1 MAKQVHGKL
10 SAHAAL
16 LLSTAP
22 HMLPDDIARLGL
34 QAFDQAVSASGMF
47 RDRPGQR
54 LMAEKVAGTFSS
66 ATLGRVEEGGDDPL
80 RAIAVVQAGTGVGKS
95 LAYCAPA
102 IAVALARQTRV
113 MISTATV
120 ALQEQLVNKDL
131 PALAALFPQPFTFA
145 LAKGRGRYVCK
156 LKLSRHAGEAG
167 DGIDGDDDDLFADE
181 LAVSAPVHVMQARAV
196 FYAKLVHD
204 LASGSWDGDR
214 DTLVQPPEPGLWS
227 PVAAEASSC
236 TGKHCPVFSQCT
248 YYEKRK
254 ELVGAQVIVVN
265 HDLLMSSLGSRMLP
279 ELDNCL
285 LVLDEGHHLPA
296 VALDHFAASMDLSRN
311 LWLET
316 LGNRARRTGGLMNV
330 TESADAPRLAA
341 QLRQSMLDLSRLL
354 MDLYGQAFKDAGTRP
369 GPVRFRL
376 PRGIL
381 PDTLDEPL
389 RLMNALAESFL
400 ALLSTIAK
408 ALRSAMRDQPDEARR
423 LSILYA
429 QLGMLSPRLEKVQ
442 ATTEMLLKAAGNGAQ
457 AGQKVDQEGE
467 DGDEETNDKEGEQ
480 QGVPVAKWFTFE
492 TGNGGMDSGTDSGLM
507 VIKAHASPILPG
519 STLRRHFW
527 SRVRAA
533 VVTSATLTSCGR
545 FDFYLRESGLDHDP
559 AATSLEVSSPFDYAS
574 QGRFVTV
581 QTQADPR
588 HAESFTLEMVQALL
602 GDLAQVAHGA
612 LCLFTSRE
620 QMRQAVAMLTG
631 GLREKVLVQGEMPR
645 AVLLRQHRERVESS
659 AASIIFGMQS
669 FGEGLDLP
677 GQLCESVFIAKLPFA
692 SPDDPVGE
700 ARAEWLRSVGRDPF
714 SELVVPATAIRLAQW
729 AGRAIRLETDRAFV
743 YCYDRRLVS
752 TSYGRRLLDGLPAFV
767 QQQRSAAGKVSSS

>member
-1 MAKQVHGKL
+1 
-10 SAHAAL
+10 
-16 LLSTAP
+16 
-22 HMLPDDIARLGL
+22 MLPDDIARLAL
-34 QAFDQAVSASGMF
+34 QAFDHAVDASGAF

-54 LMAEKVAGTFSS
+54 LMAEKVAHTFST
-66 ATLGRVEEGGDDPL
+66 ATLGRVEEDDDEPI

-102 IAVALARQTRV
+102 IAAALARNTRV

-131 PALAALFPQPFTFA
+131 PALAALLPQAFRFG

-156 LKLSRHAGEAG
+156 LKLSRHAGDAG
-167 DGIDGDDDDLFADE
+167 EPDDDDLFADE
-181 LAVSAPVHVMQARAV
+181 LAAAAPLHVMEARAV
-196 FYAKLVHD
+196 FYAALVRD
-204 LASGSWDGDR
+204 LLSGAWDGDR
-214 DTLVQPPEPGLWS
+214 DSLARPPESDLWS

-236 TGKHCPVFSQCT
+236 TGKHCPVFNQCT

-296 VALDHFAASMDLSRN
+296 VALDHFAASMDLSRT
-311 LWLET
+311 LWIET
-316 LGNRARRTGGLMNV
+316 LANRARRIGGLMTV
-330 TESADAPRLAA
+330 SESADVPRLAA
-341 QLRQSMLDLSRLL
+341 QLRQSMVDLSRLL
-354 MDLYGQAFKDAGTRP
+354 MDLHGQAFKEARTP
-369 GPVRFRL
+369 QGPVRFRL
-376 PRGIL
+376 PRGVL
-381 PDTLDEPL
+381 PEALDEPL
-389 RLMNALAESFL
+389 RLLRLLAESFL
-400 ALLSTIAK
+400 AVLSTIAK
-408 ALRSAMRDQPDEARR
+408 ALRTAMRDQPDEARR

-442 ATTEMLLKAAGNGAQ
+442 ATTELLLKAA
-457 AGQKVDQEGE
+457 
-467 DGDEETNDKEGEQ
+467 EGEQ
-480 QGVPVAKWFTFE
+480 DSVPVAKWFTFE
-492 TGNGGMDSGTDSGLM
+492 TGVGGLDNGLV

-519 STLRRHFW
+519 STLRQHFW

-533 VVTSATLTSCGR
+533 VVTSATLTSCGQ
-545 FDFYLRESGLDHDP
+545 FDFYLRESGLDQDP
-559 AATSLEVSSPFDYAS
+559 AASALEVASPFDYAS

-581 QTQADPR
+581 ETVADPR
-588 HAESFTLEMVQALL
+588 HAEAFTAEMVKSLL
-602 GDLAQVAHGA
+602 GDLALVEHGA

-620 QMRQAVAMLTG
+620 QMRVAVAALAG
-631 GLREKVLVQGEMPR
+631 SLRDTVLVQGELPR
-645 AVLLRQHRERVESS
+645 ALLLSRHRARVEAG
-659 AASIIFGMQS
+659 AASVIFGMQS

-692 SPDDPVGE
+692 PPDDPVGE

-714 SELVVPATAIRLAQW
+714 NELVVPATAIRLAQW

-752 TSYGRRLLDGLPAFV
+752 TPYGRRLLQGLPAFT
-767 QQQRSAAGKVSSS
+767 QERRSAAGTVTAA

>member
-1 MAKQVHGKL
+1 M
-10 SAHAAL
+10 
-16 LLSTAP
+16 P
-22 HMLPDDIARLGL
+22 PDDIARLAL
-34 QAFDQAVSASGMF
+34 AAFDHAVDASGDF

-54 LMAEKVAGTFSS
+54 LMAEKVAHTFSM
-66 ATLGRVEEGGDDPL
+66 ATLGKTEDDGDDPI

-102 IAVALARQTRV
+102 IAAALARNTRV

-131 PALAALFPQPFTFA
+131 PALAAILPQDFRFG

-156 LKLSRHAGEAG
+156 LKLSRHAGDADSVLEAE
-167 DGIDGDDDDLFADE
+167 DDLFADE
-181 LAVSAPVHVMQARAV
+181 LAAAAPLHVMEARAV
-196 FYAKLVHD
+196 FYAALVRD
-204 LASGSWDGDR
+204 LSSGAWDGDR
-214 DTLVQPPEPGLWS
+214 DNLAQPPESDLWS

-236 TGKHCPVFSQCT
+236 TGKHCPVFNQCT

-296 VALDHFAASMDLSRN
+296 VALDHFAASMDLSRT
-311 LWLET
+311 LWIET
-316 LGNRARRTGGLMNV
+316 LANRARRIGGLMTV
-330 TESADAPRLAA
+330 SESADVPRLAA
-341 QLRQSMLDLSRLL
+341 QLRQGMVDLSRLL
-354 MDLYGQAFKDAGTRP
+354 MDLHGQAFQEARNQQ

-376 PRGIL
+376 PRGVL
-381 PDTLDEPL
+381 PEALDEPL
-389 RLMNALAESFL
+389 RLLHVLAESFL
-400 ALLSTIAK
+400 AILNTIAK
-408 ALRSAMRDQPDEARR
+408 ALRTAMRDQPDEARR

-442 ATTEMLLKAAGNGAQ
+442 ATTELLLQAAVN
-457 AGQKVDQEGE
+457 DQ
-467 DGDEETNDKEGEQ
+467 DS
-480 QGVPVAKWFTFE
+480 VPVAKWFTFE
-492 TGNGGMDSGTDSGLM
+492 TGQGGLDSGLV

-519 STLRRHFW
+519 STLRQHFW

-533 VVTSATLTSCGR
+533 VVTSATLTSCGK
-545 FDFYLRESGLDHDP
+545 FDFYLRESGLDQDP
-559 AATSLEVSSPFDYAS
+559 AASVLEVASPFDYAR

-581 QTQADPR
+581 ETVADPR
-588 HAESFTLEMVQALL
+588 QAEAFTAEMVRSLL
-602 GDLAQVAHGA
+602 GDLALVSHGA

-620 QMRQAVAMLTG
+620 QMRVAVAALSSV
-631 GLREKVLVQGEMPR
+631 LRDTVLVQGELPR
-645 AVLLRQHRERVESS
+645 ALLLSRHRARVEAG
-659 AASIIFGMQS
+659 AASVIFGMQS

-692 SPDDPVGE
+692 PPDDPVGE

-743 YCYDRRLVS
+743 YCYDRRLVN
-752 TSYGRRLLDGLPAFV
+752 TSYGRRLLEGLPAFL
-767 QQQRSAAGKVSSS
+767 QQRRSAAGTVTPH

>member
-1 MAKQVHGKL
+1 
-10 SAHAAL
+10 
-16 LLSTAP
+16 
-22 HMLPDDIARLGL
+22 MLPDDIARLAL
-34 QAFDQAVSASGMF
+34 QAFDHAVEASGSF

-54 LMAEKVAGTFSS
+54 SMAEKVAQTFSA
-66 ATLGRVEEGGDDPL
+66 ATLGRVEEGTDEPV
-80 RAIAVVQAGTGVGKS
+80 RTIAVVQAGTGVGKS

-102 IAVALARQTRV
+102 IAAALARNTRV

-131 PALAALFPQPFTFA
+131 PALSALMPQEFRFG

-156 LKLSRHAGEAG
+156 LKLSRHAGDAS
-167 DGIDGDDDDLFADE
+167 DAHDADDDLFADE
-181 LAVSAPVHVMQARAV
+181 LAASAPLHVMEARAV
-196 FYAKLVHD
+196 FYAVLARD
-204 LASGSWDGDR
+204 LLSGAWDGDR
-214 DTLVQPPEPGLWS
+214 DNLAQAPEPALWS
-227 PVAAEASSC
+227 PVAAESSSC
-236 TGKHCPVFSQCT
+236 TGKHCPVYNQCA

-254 ELVGAQVIVVN
+254 ELVGAHVIVVN

-296 VALDHFAASMDLSRN
+296 VALDHFAASMDLSRT
-311 LWLET
+311 LWIET
-316 LGNRARRTGGLMNV
+316 LANRARRVGGLMTV
-330 TESADAPRLAA
+330 TESADVPRLGS
-341 QLRQSMLDLSRLL
+341 QLRQGMADLSRLL
-354 MDLYGQAFKDAGTRP
+354 MDLHGQAFKEALSRP

-376 PRGIL
+376 PRGQL
-381 PDTLDEPL
+381 PEALDEPL
-389 RLMNALAESFL
+389 RLLHLLAESFL
-400 ALLSTIAK
+400 AVLNTIAK
-408 ALRSAMRDQPDEARR
+408 ALRTAMRDQPDEARR
-423 LSILYA
+423 LSVLYA

-442 ATTEMLLKAAGNGAQ
+442 ATTELLLKAA
-457 AGQKVDQEGE
+457 EGE
-467 DGDEETNDKEGEQ
+467 NES
-480 QGVPVAKWFTFE
+480 VPVAKWFTFE
-492 TGNGGMDSGTDSGLM
+492 TGEGGMDSGLV

-519 STLRRHFW
+519 STLRQHFW

-533 VVTSATLTSCGR
+533 VVTSATLTSCGQ
-545 FDFYLRESGLDHDP
+545 FDFYLRESGLDKDP
-559 AATSLEVSSPFDYAS
+559 AASVLEVASPFDYAR

-581 QTQADPR
+581 ETLADPR
-588 HAESFTLEMVQALL
+588 HAESFTAEMVAGLL
-602 GDLAQVAHGA
+602 GDLALVEHGA

-620 QMRQAVAMLTG
+620 QMRVAVAALAGSLKDT
-631 GLREKVLVQGEMPR
+631 VLVQGELPR
-645 AVLLRQHRERVESS
+645 TLLLSRHRARVEAG
-659 AASIIFGMQS
+659 AASVIFGMQS

-752 TSYGRRLLDGLPAFV
+752 TPYGRHLLQGLPAFA
-767 QQQRSAAGKVSSS
+767 QERRSAAGTVSPA

>member
-1 MAKQVHGKL
+1 
-10 SAHAAL
+10 
-16 LLSTAP
+16 
-22 HMLPDDIARLGL
+22 MLPDDIARLAL
-34 QAFDQAVSASGMF
+34 QAFDHAVDASGAF

-54 LMAEKVAGTFSS
+54 LMAEKVAHTFST
-66 ATLGRVEEGGDDPL
+66 ATLGRVEEDDDEPI

-102 IAVALARQTRV
+102 IAAALARNTRV

-131 PALAALFPQPFTFA
+131 PALAALLPQAFRFG

-156 LKLSRHAGEAG
+156 LKLSRHAGDAG
-167 DGIDGDDDDLFADE
+167 EPDDDDLFADE
-181 LAVSAPVHVMQARAV
+181 LAAAAPLHVMEARAV
-196 FYAKLVHD
+196 FYAALVRD
-204 LASGSWDGDR
+204 LLSGAWDGDR
-214 DTLVQPPEPGLWS
+214 DSLARPPESDLWS

-236 TGKHCPVFSQCT
+236 TGKHCPVFNQCT

-296 VALDHFAASMDLSRN
+296 VALDHFAASMDLSRT
-311 LWLET
+311 LWIET
-316 LGNRARRTGGLMNV
+316 LANRARRIGGLMTV
-330 TESADAPRLAA
+330 SESADVPRLAA
-341 QLRQSMLDLSRLL
+341 QLRQSMVDLSRLL
-354 MDLYGQAFKDAGTRP
+354 MDLHGQAFKEARTP
-369 GPVRFRL
+369 QGPVRFRL
-376 PRGIL
+376 PRGVL
-381 PDTLDEPL
+381 PEALDEPL
-389 RLMNALAESFL
+389 RLLRLLAESFL
-400 ALLSTIAK
+400 AVLSTIAK
-408 ALRSAMRDQPDEARR
+408 ALRTAMRDQPDEARR

-442 ATTEMLLKAAGNGAQ
+442 ATTELLLKAA
-457 AGQKVDQEGE
+457 
-467 DGDEETNDKEGEQ
+467 EGEQ
-480 QGVPVAKWFTFE
+480 DSVPVAKWFTFE
-492 TGNGGMDSGTDSGLM
+492 TGAGGLDNGLV

-519 STLRRHFW
+519 STLRQHFW

-533 VVTSATLTSCGR
+533 VVTSATLTSCGQ
-545 FDFYLRESGLDHDP
+545 FDFYLRESGLDQDP
-559 AATSLEVSSPFDYAS
+559 AASALEVASPFDYAS

-581 QTQADPR
+581 ETVADPR
-588 HAESFTLEMVQALL
+588 HAEAFTAEMVKSLL
-602 GDLAQVAHGA
+602 GDLTLVEHGA

-620 QMRQAVAMLTG
+620 QMRVAVAALAG
-631 GLREKVLVQGEMPR
+631 SLRDTVLVQGELPR
-645 AVLLRQHRERVESS
+645 ALLLSRHRARVEAG
-659 AASIIFGMQS
+659 AASVIFGMQS

-692 SPDDPVGE
+692 PPDDPVGE

-714 SELVVPATAIRLAQW
+714 NELVVPATAIRLAQW

-752 TSYGRRLLDGLPAFV
+752 TPYGRRLLQGLPAFA
-767 QQQRSAAGKVSSS
+767 QERRSAAGTVTAA

>member
-1 MAKQVHGKL
+1 
-10 SAHAAL
+10 
-16 LLSTAP
+16 
-22 HMLPDDIARLGL
+22 
-34 QAFDQAVSASGMF
+34 
-47 RDRPGQR
+47 
-54 LMAEKVAGTFSS
+54 MAEKVAHTFSA
-66 ATLGRVEEGGDDPL
+66 ATLGRMEEGAGDPV

-102 IAVALARQTRV
+102 ISVALARQTRV

-131 PALAALFPQPFTFA
+131 PALAALLPQPFTFA

-156 LKLSRHAGEAG
+156 LKLSRHAGDAA
-167 DGIDGDDDDLFADE
+167 DGDDDDLFADE
-181 LAVSAPVHVMQARAV
+181 LSAVAPAHVMQARAV
-196 FYAKLVHD
+196 FYATLVHD
-204 LASGSWDGDR
+204 LANGSWDGDR
-214 DTLVQPPEPGLWS
+214 DTLAQPPDSGMWL
-227 PVAAEASSC
+227 PVAAESSSC

-265 HDLLMSSLGSRMLP
+265 HDLLMSSLGSRTLP

-296 VALDHFAASMDLSRN
+296 VALDHFAASMDLSRT

-316 LGNRARRTGGLMNV
+316 LGSRARRIGGLMTV

-341 QLRQSMLDLSRLL
+341 QLRQSMTDLGRLL
-354 MDLYGQAFKDAGTRP
+354 MDMHGQAFKDAGSRP
-369 GPVRFRL
+369 GPVHFRL

-381 PDTLDEPL
+381 PDALDEPL
-389 RLMNALAESFL
+389 RLLNALSESFL
-400 ALLSTIAK
+400 ALLNTIAK
-408 ALRSAMRDQPDEARR
+408 ALRTAMRDQPDEARR

-442 ATTEMLLKAAGNGAQ
+442 AATELLLKAPDND
-457 AGQKVDQEGE
+457 QKDDQ
-467 DGDEETNDKEGEQ
+467 DNEQ
-480 QGVPVAKWFTFE
+480 KSVPVAKWFTFE
-492 TGNGGMDSGTDSGLM
+492 TGEAGLGSGLV

-519 STLRRHFW
+519 STLRHHFW
-527 SRVRAA
+527 SRVRTA
-533 VVTSATLTSCGR
+533 VVTSATLTSCGQ

-559 AATSLEVSSPFDYAS
+559 AVTSLEVSSPFDYAS

-602 GDLAQVAHGA
+602 GDLALVAHGA

-631 GLREKVLVQGEMPR
+631 ALREKVLVQGELPR
-645 AVLLRQHRERVESS
+645 AVLIRKHRERVEAG
-659 AASIIFGMQS
+659 AASVIFGMQS

-677 GQLCESVFIAKLPFA
+677 GRLCESVFIAKLPFA

-729 AGRAIRLETDRAFV
+729 AGRAIRLETDRAFI
-743 YCYDRRLVS
+743 YCYDRRLVT

-767 QQQRSAAGKVSSS
+767 QQQRSAAGLLTAN

>member
-1 MAKQVHGKL
+1 
-10 SAHAAL
+10 
-16 LLSTAP
+16 
-22 HMLPDDIARLGL
+22 MLPDDIARLGL
-34 QAFDQAVSASGMF
+34 QAFDQALGASGVF

-54 LMAEKVAGTFSS
+54 LMAEKVAQTFSS
-66 ATLGRVEEGGDDPL
+66 ATLGRVEEGAGDPV

-102 IAVALARQTRV
+102 IAVALARNTRV

-131 PALAALFPQPFTFA
+131 PALAALMPQPFSFA

-156 LKLSRHAGEAG
+156 LKLSRHAGEAEG
-167 DGIDGDDDDLFADE
+167 GIDGDDDNLFADE
-181 LAVSAPVHVMQARAV
+181 LAASAPQHVMQARAV
-196 FYAKLVHD
+196 FYAKLVND
-204 LASGSWDGDR
+204 LASGSWNGDR
-214 DTLVQPPEPGLWS
+214 DTLVQPPESGLWS

-236 TGKHCPVFSQCT
+236 TGKHCPVFNQCT
-248 YYEKRK
+248 YYDKRK

-296 VALDHFAASMDLSRN
+296 VALDHFAASMDLSRT

-316 LGNRARRTGGLMNV
+316 LGNRARRIGGLMTV

-354 MDLYGQAFKDAGTRP
+354 MDLHSPALKDVGTRP

-376 PRGIL
+376 PRGVL
-381 PDTLDEPL
+381 PDALDEPL
-389 RLMNALAESFL
+389 RLLNALAESFL

-408 ALRSAMRDQPDEARR
+408 ALRTAMRDQPDEARR

-442 ATTEMLLKAAGNGAQ
+442 STTELLLKSADN
-457 AGQKVDQEGE
+457 DSPNNEE
-467 DGDEETNDKEGEQ
+467 GDEESNGEGDDEGSQ
-480 QGVPVAKWFTFE
+480 KSVPVAKWFTFE
-492 TGNGGMDSGTDSGLM
+492 TGDAGLDSGLV

-527 SRVRAA
+527 PLVRTA

-581 QTQADPR
+581 QTLADPR

-602 GDLAQVAHGA
+602 GDLALVEHGA

-620 QMRQAVAMLTG
+620 QMRQAVAMLLG
-631 GLREKVLVQGEMPR
+631 ALRDKVLVQNELPR
-645 AVLLRQHRERVESS
+645 AVLLRQHRERVESG

-714 SELVVPATAIRLAQW
+714 NELVVPATAIRLAQW
-729 AGRAIRLETDRAFV
+729 AGRAIRLETDRAFI

-752 TSYGRRLLDGLPAFV
+752 TPYGRRLLAGLPAFV
-767 QQQRSAAGKVSSS
+767 QQQRSPSGKLSSS

>member
-1 MAKQVHGKL
+1 
-10 SAHAAL
+10 
-16 LLSTAP
+16 
-22 HMLPDDIARLGL
+22 MLPDDIARLAL
-34 QAFDQAVSASGMF
+34 QAFDHAVDASGAF

-54 LMAEKVAGTFSS
+54 LMAEKVAHTFST
-66 ATLGRVEEGGDDPL
+66 ATLGRVEEDDDEPI

-102 IAVALARQTRV
+102 IAAALARNTRV

-131 PALAALFPQPFTFA
+131 PALAALLPQAFRFG

-156 LKLSRHAGEAG
+156 LKLSRHAGDAG
-167 DGIDGDDDDLFADE
+167 EPDDDDLFADE
-181 LAVSAPVHVMQARAV
+181 LAAAAPLHVMEARAV
-196 FYAKLVHD
+196 FYAALVRD
-204 LASGSWDGDR
+204 LLSGAWDGDR
-214 DTLVQPPEPGLWS
+214 DSLARPPESDLWS

-236 TGKHCPVFSQCT
+236 TGKHCPVFNQCT

-296 VALDHFAASMDLSRN
+296 VALDHFAASMDLSRT
-311 LWLET
+311 LWIET
-316 LGNRARRTGGLMNV
+316 LANRARRIGGLMTV
-330 TESADAPRLAA
+330 SESADVPRLAA
-341 QLRQSMLDLSRLL
+341 QLRQSMVDLSRLL
-354 MDLYGQAFKDAGTRP
+354 MDLHGQAFKEARTP
-369 GPVRFRL
+369 QGPVRFRL
-376 PRGIL
+376 PRGVL
-381 PDTLDEPL
+381 PEALDEPL
-389 RLMNALAESFL
+389 RLLRLLAESFL
-400 ALLSTIAK
+400 AVLSTIAK
-408 ALRSAMRDQPDEARR
+408 ALRTAMRDQPDEARR

-442 ATTEMLLKAAGNGAQ
+442 ATTELLLKAA
-457 AGQKVDQEGE
+457 
-467 DGDEETNDKEGEQ
+467 EGEQ
-480 QGVPVAKWFTFE
+480 DSVPVAKWFTFE
-492 TGNGGMDSGTDSGLM
+492 TGVGGLDNGLV

-519 STLRRHFW
+519 STLRQHFW

-533 VVTSATLTSCGR
+533 VVTSATLTSCGQ
-545 FDFYLRESGLDHDP
+545 FDFYLRESGLDQDP
-559 AATSLEVSSPFDYAS
+559 AASALEVASPFDYAS

-581 QTQADPR
+581 ETVADPR
-588 HAESFTLEMVQALL
+588 HAEAFTAEMVKSLL
-602 GDLAQVAHGA
+602 GDLALVEHGA

-620 QMRQAVAMLTG
+620 QMRVAVAALAG
-631 GLREKVLVQGEMPR
+631 SLRDTVLVQGELPR
-645 AVLLRQHRERVESS
+645 ALLLSRHRARVEAG
-659 AASIIFGMQS
+659 AASVIFGMQS

-692 SPDDPVGE
+692 PPDDPVGE

-714 SELVVPATAIRLAQW
+714 NELVVPATAIRLAQW

-752 TSYGRRLLDGLPAFV
+752 TPYGRRLLQGLPAFA
-767 QQQRSAAGKVSSS
+767 QERRSAAGAVTAA

>member
-1 MAKQVHGKL
+1 
-10 SAHAAL
+10 
-16 LLSTAP
+16 
-22 HMLPDDIARLGL
+22 MLPDDIARLAL
-34 QAFDQAVSASGMF
+34 QAFDHAVDASGAF

-54 LMAEKVAGTFSS
+54 LMAEKVAHTFST
-66 ATLGRVEEGGDDPL
+66 ATLGRVEEDDDEPI

-102 IAVALARQTRV
+102 IAAALARNTRV

-131 PALAALFPQPFTFA
+131 PALAALLPQAFRFG

-156 LKLSRHAGEAG
+156 LKLSRHAGDAG
-167 DGIDGDDDDLFADE
+167 EPDDDDLFADE
-181 LAVSAPVHVMQARAV
+181 LAAAAPLHVMEARAV
-196 FYAKLVHD
+196 FYAALVRD
-204 LASGSWDGDR
+204 LLSGAWDGDR
-214 DTLVQPPEPGLWS
+214 DSLARPPESDLWS

-236 TGKHCPVFSQCT
+236 TGKHCPVFNQCT

-296 VALDHFAASMDLSRN
+296 VALDHFAASMDLSRT
-311 LWLET
+311 LWIET
-316 LGNRARRTGGLMNV
+316 LANRARRIGGLMNV
-330 TESADAPRLAA
+330 SESADVPRLAA
-341 QLRQSMLDLSRLL
+341 QLRQSMVDLSRLL
-354 MDLYGQAFKDAGTRP
+354 MDLHGQAFKEARTP
-369 GPVRFRL
+369 QGPVRFRL
-376 PRGIL
+376 PRGVL
-381 PDTLDEPL
+381 PEALDEPL
-389 RLMNALAESFL
+389 RLLRLLAESFL
-400 ALLSTIAK
+400 AVLSTIAK
-408 ALRSAMRDQPDEARR
+408 ALRTAMRDQPDEARR

-442 ATTEMLLKAAGNGAQ
+442 ATTELLLKAA
-457 AGQKVDQEGE
+457 
-467 DGDEETNDKEGEQ
+467 EGEQ
-480 QGVPVAKWFTFE
+480 DSVPVAKWFTFE
-492 TGNGGMDSGTDSGLM
+492 TGAGGLDNGLV

-519 STLRRHFW
+519 STLRQHFW

-533 VVTSATLTSCGR
+533 VVTSATLTSCGQ
-545 FDFYLRESGLDHDP
+545 FDFYLRESGLDQDP
-559 AATSLEVSSPFDYAS
+559 AASALEVASPFDYAS

-581 QTQADPR
+581 ETVADPR
-588 HAESFTLEMVQALL
+588 HAQAFTAEMVKSLL
-602 GDLAQVAHGA
+602 GDLALVEHGA

-620 QMRQAVAMLTG
+620 QMRVAVAALAG
-631 GLREKVLVQGEMPR
+631 SLRDTVLVQGELPR
-645 AVLLRQHRERVESS
+645 ALLLSRHRARVEAG
-659 AASIIFGMQS
+659 AASVIFGMQS

-692 SPDDPVGE
+692 PPDDPVGE

-752 TSYGRRLLDGLPAFV
+752 TPYGRRLLQGLPAFA
-767 QQQRSAAGKVSSS
+767 QERRSAAGTVTAA

>member
-1 MAKQVHGKL
+1 
-10 SAHAAL
+10 
-16 LLSTAP
+16 
-22 HMLPDDIARLGL
+22 MLPDDIARLGL
-34 QAFDQAVSASGMF
+34 QAFDQALGASGVF

-54 LMAEKVAGTFSS
+54 LMAEKVAQTFSS
-66 ATLGRVEEGGDDPL
+66 ATLGRVEEGAGDPV

-102 IAVALARQTRV
+102 IAVALARNTRV

-131 PALAALFPQPFTFA
+131 PALAALMPQPFSFA

-156 LKLSRHAGEAG
+156 LKLSRHAGEAEG
-167 DGIDGDDDDLFADE
+167 GIDGDDDNLFADE
-181 LAVSAPVHVMQARAV
+181 LAASAPQHVMQARAV
-196 FYAKLVHD
+196 FYAKLVND
-204 LASGSWDGDR
+204 LASGSWNGDR
-214 DTLVQPPEPGLWS
+214 DTLVQPPESGLWS

-236 TGKHCPVFSQCT
+236 TGKHCPVFNQCT
-248 YYEKRK
+248 YYDKRK

-296 VALDHFAASMDLSRN
+296 VALDHFAASMDLSRT

-316 LGNRARRTGGLMNV
+316 LGNRARRIGGLMTV

-354 MDLYGQAFKDAGTRP
+354 MDLHSPALKDVGTRP

-376 PRGIL
+376 PRGVL
-381 PDTLDEPL
+381 PDALDEPL
-389 RLMNALAESFL
+389 RLLNALAESFL

-408 ALRSAMRDQPDEARR
+408 ALRTAMRDQPDEARR

-442 ATTEMLLKAAGNGAQ
+442 STTELLLKSADN
-457 AGQKVDQEGE
+457 DSPNNEE
-467 DGDEETNDKEGEQ
+467 YDEESNAEGDDEGSQ
-480 QGVPVAKWFTFE
+480 KSVPVAKWFTFE
-492 TGNGGMDSGTDSGLM
+492 TGDAGLDSGLV

-527 SRVRAA
+527 PLVRTA

-581 QTQADPR
+581 QTLADPR

-602 GDLAQVAHGA
+602 GDLALVEHGA

-620 QMRQAVAMLTG
+620 QMRQAVAMLLG
-631 GLREKVLVQGEMPR
+631 ALRDKVLVQNELPR
-645 AVLLRQHRERVESS
+645 AVLLRQHRERVESG

-714 SELVVPATAIRLAQW
+714 NELVVPATAIRLAQW
-729 AGRAIRLETDRAFV
+729 AGRAIRLETDRAFI

-752 TSYGRRLLDGLPAFV
+752 TPYGRRLLAGLPAFV
-767 QQQRSAAGKVSSS
+767 QQQRSPSGKLSSS

>member
-1 MAKQVHGKL
+1 
-10 SAHAAL
+10 
-16 LLSTAP
+16 
-22 HMLPDDIARLGL
+22 MLPDDIARLGV
-34 QAFDQAVSASGMF
+34 QAFDHAVGASGVF

-54 LMAEKVAGTFSS
+54 IMAQKVADTFSA
-66 ATLGRVEEGGDDPL
+66 ATLGRVEEGAGDPL

-102 IAVALARQTRV
+102 VAVALARNTRV
-113 MISTATV
+113 LISTATV
-120 ALQEQLVNKDL
+120 ALQEQLVSKDL
-131 PALAALFPQPFTFA
+131 PALAKLLPQPFTFA

-156 LKLSRHAGEAG
+156 LKLSRHAGDG
-167 DGIDGDDDDLFADE
+167 DGDGADDDLFADE
-181 LAVSAPVHVMQARAV
+181 LAAAAPVHVMQARAV
-196 FYAKLVHD
+196 FYAKLVND
-204 LASGSWDGDR
+204 LASSSWDGDR
-214 DTLVQPPEPGLWS
+214 DSLAQPPESELWS

-236 TGKHCPVFSQCT
+236 TGKHCPVFGQCT

-296 VALDHFAASMDLSRN
+296 VALDHFAASMDLSRT

-316 LGNRARRTGGLMNV
+316 LGNRARRIGGLMTV
-330 TESADAPRLAA
+330 AESADAPRLAA
-341 QLRQSMLDLSRLL
+341 QLRHSMTDLARLL
-354 MDLYGQAFKDAGTRP
+354 MDLHGPAFKDASARP

-376 PRGIL
+376 PQGTL
-381 PDTLDEPL
+381 PDALDEPF
-389 RLMNALAESFL
+389 RLLGALAESFL
-400 ALLSTIAK
+400 AVLGTIAK

-442 ATTEMLLKAAGNGAQ
+442 ATTELLLTAAQSDGQNHSEGNQEDAQ
-457 AGQKVDQEGE
+457 I
-467 DGDEETNDKEGEQ
+467 
-480 QGVPVAKWFTFE
+480 GVPVAKWFTFE
-492 TGNGGMDSGTDSGLM
+492 TGNSGQDSGL
-507 VIKAHASPILPG
+507 VIIKAHASPILPG

-527 SRVRAA
+527 SRVRTA
-533 VVTSATLTSCGR
+533 VITSATLTSCGQ
-545 FDFYLRESGLDHDP
+545 FDFYLRESGLDSDP
-559 AATSLEVSSPFDYAS
+559 AATSLEVSSPFDYAR

-581 QTQADPR
+581 QTRADPR
-588 HAESFTLEMVQALL
+588 HAESFTAEMVQALL
-602 GDLAQVAHGA
+602 GDLAQVEHGA

-620 QMRQAVAMLTG
+620 QMRQAVAKLAG
-631 GLREKVLVQGEMPR
+631 VLREKVLVQGELPR
-645 AVLLRQHRERVESS
+645 AVLLRQHRQRVE
-659 AASIIFGMQS
+659 AGGASVIFGMQS

-677 GQLCESVFIAKLPFA
+677 GRLCESVFIAKLPFA

-714 SELVVPATAIRLAQW
+714 SELVVPATAVRLAQW
-729 AGRAIRLETDRAFV
+729 AGRAIRLETDRAFI
-743 YCYDRRLVS
+743 YCYDRRLVT

-767 QQQRSAAGKVSSS
+767 LEQRSAAGTVPAG

>member
-1 MAKQVHGKL
+1 MPSLAVYGIPFYQAVIACELDRAGVINFPPTQPCCPDC
-10 SAHAAL
+10 A
-16 LLSTAP
+16 TP
-22 HMLPDDIARLGL
+22 MLPDDIARLGL
-34 QAFDQAVSASGMF
+34 QAFDQAVGGSGVF

-54 LMAEKVAGTFSS
+54 LMAEKVADTFSS
-66 ATLGRVEEGGDDPL
+66 ATLGRLEEGGDDPV
-80 RAIAVVQAGTGVGKS
+80 RAIAVIQAGTGVGKS

-131 PALAALFPQPFTFA
+131 PALAALLPQSFTFA
-145 LAKGRGRYVCK
+145 LAKGRGRYICK
-156 LKLSRHAGEAG
+156 LKLSRHAGDAA
-167 DGIDGDDDDLFADE
+167 DGDDDELFADE
-181 LAVSAPVHVMQARAV
+181 LVVIAPQHVMQARTV

-204 LASGSWDGDR
+204 LASGSWNGDR
-214 DTLVQPPEPGLWS
+214 DTLGQPPESGLWS

-236 TGKHCPVFSQCT
+236 TGKHCPVFNQCT

-296 VALDHFAASMDLSRN
+296 VALDHFAASMDLSRT

-316 LGNRARRTGGLMNV
+316 LGNRARRIGGLMTV
-330 TESADAPRLAA
+330 TESVDAPRLAA

-354 MDLYGQAFKDAGTRP
+354 MDMHSQAFKDAGSRP
-369 GPVRFRL
+369 GPMRFRL

-381 PDTLDEPL
+381 PDALDEPL
-389 RLMNALAESFL
+389 RLIHALTESFL

-408 ALRSAMRDQPDEARR
+408 ALRTAMRDQPDEARR

-442 ATTEMLLKAAGNGAQ
+442 SATELLLKAAENDSQ
-457 AGQKVDQEGE
+457 DDQEDQE
-467 DGDEETNDKEGEQ
+467 DHQKS
-480 QGVPVAKWFTFE
+480 VPVAKWFTFE
-492 TGNGGMDSGTDSGLM
+492 TGDAGLDSGLV

-527 SRVRAA
+527 PLVRTA

-545 FDFYLRESGLDHDP
+545 FDFFLRESGLDHDP

-581 QTQADPR
+581 QTHADPR

-602 GDLAQVAHGA
+602 GDLALVEHGA

-631 GLREKVLVQGEMPR
+631 ALREKVLVQNELPR
-645 AVLLRQHRERVESS
+645 AVLLRRHREQVESGT
-659 AASIIFGMQS
+659 ASIIFGMQS

-729 AGRAIRLETDRAFV
+729 AGRAIRLETDRAFI
-743 YCYDRRLVS
+743 YCYDRRLIG
-752 TSYGRRLLDGLPAFV
+752 TAYGRRLLDGLPAFV
-767 QQQRSAAGKVSSS
+767 QQQRSAAGKVSPS

>member
-1 MAKQVHGKL
+1 M
-10 SAHAAL
+10 
-16 LLSTAP
+16 P
-22 HMLPDDIARLGL
+22 PDDIARLAL
-34 QAFDQAVSASGMF
+34 DAFDHAVDASGSF

-54 LMAEKVAGTFSS
+54 LMAEKVAHTFSV
-66 ATLGRVEEGGDDPL
+66 ATLGKTGEDGDEPI

-102 IAVALARQTRV
+102 IAAALARNTRV

-131 PALAALFPQPFTFA
+131 PALAAILPQDFRFG

-156 LKLSRHAGEAG
+156 LKLSRHAGDADGAVEA
-167 DGIDGDDDDLFADE
+167 DDDLFADE
-181 LAVSAPVHVMQARAV
+181 LAAAAPLHVMEARAV
-196 FYAKLVHD
+196 FYAALVRD
-204 LASGSWDGDR
+204 LSSGAWDGDR
-214 DTLVQPPEPGLWS
+214 DNLVQPPESDLWS

-236 TGKHCPVFSQCT
+236 TGKHCPVFNQCT

-296 VALDHFAASMDLSRN
+296 VALDHFAASMDLSRT

-316 LGNRARRTGGLMNV
+316 LANRARRIGGLMTV
-330 TESADAPRLAA
+330 SESADVPRLAA
-341 QLRQSMLDLSRLL
+341 QLRQGMVDLSRLL
-354 MDLYGQAFKDAGTRP
+354 MDLHGQAFKEARTQQ

-376 PRGIL
+376 PRGVL
-381 PDTLDEPL
+381 PEALDEPL
-389 RLMNALAESFL
+389 RLLHVLAESFL
-400 ALLSTIAK
+400 AILSTIAK
-408 ALRSAMRDQPDEARR
+408 ALRTAMRDQPDEARR

-442 ATTEMLLKAAGNGAQ
+442 ATTELLLKAAAN
-457 AGQKVDQEGE
+457 DQ
-467 DGDEETNDKEGEQ
+467 DS
-480 QGVPVAKWFTFE
+480 VPVAKWFTFE
-492 TGNGGMDSGTDSGLM
+492 TGQGSLDSGLV

-519 STLRRHFW
+519 STLRQHFW

-533 VVTSATLTSCGR
+533 VVTSATLTSCGK
-545 FDFYLRESGLDHDP
+545 FDFYLRESGLDQDP
-559 AATSLEVSSPFDYAS
+559 AASVLEVASPFDYAS

-581 QTQADPR
+581 ETVADPR
-588 HAESFTLEMVQALL
+588 HAEAFTAEMVQSLL
-602 GDLAQVAHGA
+602 GDLALVAHGA

-620 QMRQAVAMLTG
+620 QMRVAVAALSGVLQDT
-631 GLREKVLVQGEMPR
+631 VLVQGELPR
-645 AVLLRQHRERVESS
+645 ALLLSRHRARVEAGATSV
-659 AASIIFGMQS
+659 IFGMQS

-677 GQLCESVFIAKLPFA
+677 GPLCESVFIAKLPFA

-714 SELVVPATAIRLAQW
+714 TELVVPATAIRLAQW

-743 YCYDRRLVS
+743 YCYDRRLVN
-752 TSYGRRLLDGLPAFV
+752 TSYGRRLLQGLPAFL
-767 QQQRSAAGKVSSS
+767 QQRRSAAGMVTPD